1 MRVTCGAACC
11 VCWLLVQVM
20 RDRESKVSRGFAFVT
35 FVHAAHAEAAM
46 TELNNATPGGP
57 FMGRPLRVSAS
68 NKPR

>member
-1 MRVTCGAACC
+1 VTCGAACR

-20 RDRESKVSRGFAFVT
+20 RDRESKASRGFAFVT
-35 FVHAAHAEAAM
+35 FVHAAHAEVAM
-46 TELNNATPGGP
+46 EELNNAAPGGP